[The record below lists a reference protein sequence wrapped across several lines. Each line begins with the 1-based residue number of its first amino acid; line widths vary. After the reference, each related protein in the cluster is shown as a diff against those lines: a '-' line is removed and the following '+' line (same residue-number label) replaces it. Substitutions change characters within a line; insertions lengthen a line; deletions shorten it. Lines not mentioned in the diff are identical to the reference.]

1 MNLSISFRELLS
13 SSEASLLLSCFGTF
27 YSPHKS
33 YLCDSD
39 GSVSV
44 IEDFV
49 NIIGKLTTCPPA
61 ATIYFQHSFMS
72 RPYNAGICAHSPLH
86 M

>member
-1 MNLSISFRELLS
+1 MNLSISSRELLS
-13 SSEASLLLSCFGTF
+13 SSEVGLLFSCFGTF

-44 IEDFV
+44 IEVFV
-49 NIIGKLTTCPPA
+49 NIIGKSDNLSSGGDYIFPA
-61 ATIYFQHSFMS
+61 QLYVKTVQCRNM
-72 RPYNAGICAHSPLH
+72 CT
-86 M
+86 

>member
-13 SSEASLLLSCFGTF
+13 SSEVSLLLSCFGTF

-49 NIIGKLTTCPPA
+49 NILRKSHNLSSGGDYIFPA
-61 ATIYFQHSFMS
+61 QLYVETVQGRNM
-72 RPYNAGICAHSPLH
+72 CT
-86 M
+86 